1 MNWDEYSKMMDEK
14 IHEAEL
20 NMKYAEQKFREAKAV
35 YDSLLLQKKSYEDAL
50 DELMEGKK

>member
-20 NMKYAEQKFREAKAV
+20 NMKYAEQKFREAKNPVAKF
-35 YDSLLLQKKSYEDAL
+35 SKASGSRPSSEFL
-50 DELMEGKK
+50 